1 MSKRMLKWLMV
12 FTILLTAGA
21 AIATVSRAEEPAK
34 VAITALWARPS
45 IGNSQVGA
53 GYFTVENKGP
63 ADVLLAVEAD
73 VSKTVELHTMTMN
86 GLVMKMRRIENAPV
100 PANGSLVFAPGGNHI
115 MFIGLK
121 KPLTESDSFPVTF
134 VFEKAGRIAATMK
147 VKNPGAAATPAPP
160 ATPSMSGMTGMG
172 NQ

>member
-21 AIATVSRAEEPAK
+21 AIATVSRAEEPANVTIK
-34 VAITALWARPS
+34 DLWARPS

-53 GYFTVENKGP
+53 GYFTVENKGE

-73 VSKTVELHTMTMN
+73 VSKKAEFHTMSMN
-86 GLVMKMRRIENAPV
+86 GLVMKMRRIDNAPV
-100 PANGSLVFAPGGNHI
+100 PANGTLTFAPGGNHI
-115 MFIGLK
+115 MFVGLN
-121 KPLTESDSFPVTF
+121 KPLVEGESFPVTF

-147 VKNPGAAATPAPP
+147 VETRKAAATPAAP
-160 ATPSMSGMTGMG
+160 AMPSMSGMG